1 MPPIQKS
8 RDEMLPTSLRQIV
21 LCLTLLMISV
31 IANAQQSTSAEKT
44 TESSRG
50 DITGTVLGDRGQPLV
65 GANVI
70 VRRMNVIGGAARQLV
85 TNSDGNFEAK
95 NLEPGLYS
103 VFVTAPV
110 YVLPP
115 RDRDSPAPIYR
126 PGDSV
131 RLELIRGGVITGTV
145 TNALNEPVVSIRV
158 RALMVRDANGI
169 DSKGLLQAFGNAT
182 TDDRGVYRMYG
193 LLPGTYIVEVGG
205 PGFGGGGNTMPYDLD
220 GPTFAPSSS
229 RDDAMEVTVAS
240 GQENTIDVR
249 YRAEPG
255 HVVSGSV
262 KNLGNATSTVSLLP
276 ANGGWMTSSSTYQR
290 PGDRGFAFYGVP
302 DGVYDVVAQ
311 QSTNVPGGPAE
322 ISFSDGRR
330 ITVKG
335 GDVSGIELVTKPLGS
350 ITGAIALQP
359 STAAEC
365 AAKRRPELAEIM
377 LTAQQNSK
385 SVDAVPLP
393 FRRTAAF
400 AAPDKDGT
408 IIFRN
413 LVSGQYAVIPRF
425 FARYWYLQSITHTT
439 VGAAS
444 AKSAL
449 SNQKIDVAKNWVT
462 VNSGDRLTG
471 LTVTLAEGAGSVRGR
486 LLVPED
492 RKVPANLNVI
502 FVPAEREKAD
512 DVLRYFAFDVAP
524 DQTFSADNLPP
535 GRYWV
540 IAQPRLDRD
549 KPGSNLRLPDA
560 ATNRT
565 KIRLAAELAKNEIEL
580 KPCQNVSNYQLT
592 AKP

>member
-1 MPPIQKS
+1 MPPTY
-8 RDEMLPTSLRQIV
+8 PRQIV
-21 LCLTLLMISV
+21 PCLMLLLISG
-31 IANAQQSTSAEKT
+31 ITNAQQSTPAEQR

-50 DITGTVLGDRGQPLV
+50 NITGTVLGDRGQPLV
-65 GANVI
+65 GANII
-70 VRRMNVIGGAARQLV
+70 VRRMNVIGGSARQLI
-85 TNSDGNFEAK
+85 TNNDGNFEAK

-131 RLELIRGGVITGTV
+131 RFELIRGGVITGTV
-145 TNALNEPVVSIRV
+145 TNALNEPVISIRV

-169 DSKGLLQAFGNAT
+169 ASKGLLQAFGNAT

-193 LLPGTYIVEVGG
+193 LVPGTYIVEVGG
-205 PGFGGGGNTMPYDLD
+205 PGFGVGGNTMPYDLD
-220 GPTFAPSSS
+220 GPTFAPSST

-302 DGVYDVVAQ
+302 DGVYDVLAQ

-350 ITGAIALQP
+350 ITGTIALQP
-359 STAAEC
+359 STAVEC
-365 AAKRRPELAEIM
+365 AGKRRPELAEIM
-377 LTAQQNSK
+377 VTAQQHSK

-393 FRRTAAF
+393 FQRTAGF

-408 IIFRN
+408 ITFRN

-439 VGAAS
+439 LGAAS

-462 VNSGDRLTG
+462 VRSGDRLTG

-486 LLVPED
+486 LAGGED
-492 RKVPANLNVI
+492 SKAPAKLNVF

-512 DVLRYFAFDVAP
+512 DVLRYFAIEVAS

-540 IAQPRLDRD
+540 IAQPRLQRD
-549 KPGSNLRLPDA
+549 TPGNNLRLPDGA
-560 ATNRT
+560 QQRT
-565 KIRLAAELAKNEIEL
+565 RIRLMAEASNTVLEL
-580 KPCQNVSNYQLT
+580 KPCQNVTDYQLRVS
-592 AKP
+592 P

>member
-1 MPPIQKS
+1 MT
-8 RDEMLPTSLRQIV
+8 PTYVKQMA
-21 LCLTLLMISV
+21 LCLTLLLISV
-31 IANAQQSTSAEKT
+31 IGNAQQSSSAEQT
-44 TESSRG
+44 NESSRG
-50 DITGTVLGDRGQPLV
+50 NITGTVLGDRGQPLV
-65 GANVI
+65 GANII
-70 VRRMNVIGGAARQLV
+70 VRRMNVIGGTARQLT
-85 TNSDGNFEAK
+85 TNNDGNFEAK

-115 RDRDSPAPIYR
+115 RDRDTPAPIYR

-131 RLELIRGGVITGTV
+131 RFELIRGGVITGTV
-145 TNALNEPVVSIRV
+145 TNALNEPVISIRV

-169 DSKGLLQAFGNAT
+169 ETKGLLQAFGNAM

-193 LLPGTYIVEVGG
+193 LVPGTYIVQVGG
-205 PGFGGGGNTMPYDLD
+205 PGFAGSGNTMPYDWD
-220 GPTFAPSSS
+220 GPTFAPSST

-240 GQENTIDVR
+240 GQENTVDVR

-255 HVVSGSV
+255 HVVSGTV
-262 KNLGNATSTVSLLP
+262 KNLGTTTSTVSLLP

-302 DGVYDVVAQ
+302 DGVYDVLAQ
-311 QSTNVPGGPAE
+311 QSTNVPGVPAE
-322 ISFSDGRR
+322 ISFSEGRR

-335 GDVSGIELVTKPLGS
+335 SDVSGIELVTKSLGS
-350 ITGAIALQP
+350 MTGAVALQP

-365 AAKRRPELAEIM
+365 AGKRRPALAEIM

-385 SVDAVPLP
+385 GLESIPLP
-393 FRRTAAF
+393 LQRTAAF

-408 IIFRN
+408 ITFRN
-413 LVSGQYAVIPRF
+413 LVSGQYAIIPRF

-449 SNQKIDVAKNWVT
+449 SNQKIDIAKNWVN
-462 VNSGDRLTG
+462 VKSGDRLTG
-471 LTVTLAEGAGSVRGR
+471 FTVTLAEGAGSVRGR
-486 LLVPED
+486 LAVGED
-492 RKVPANLNVI
+492 RKAPANLNVF

-512 DVLRYFAFDVAP
+512 DVLRYFAFEVAA

-535 GRYWV
+535 GRYWL
-540 IAQPRLDRD
+540 IAKPRLQRD
-549 KPGSNLRLPDA
+549 TPGNNLRLPDGGQQ
-560 ATNRT
+560 RT
-565 KIRLAAELAKNEIEL
+565 KIRLMAEASNTVIEL
-580 KPCQNVSNYQLT
+580 KPCQNVTDYQLRVVS
-592 AKP
+592 P

>member
-1 MPPIQKS
+1 MT
-8 RDEMLPTSLRQIV
+8 PTYVRQIA
-21 LCLTLLMISV
+21 LCLTLLPISV
-31 IANAQQSTSAEKT
+31 IGNAQQSSSAEQT
-44 TESSRG
+44 NESSRG
-50 DITGTVLGDRGQPLV
+50 NITGSVLGDRGQPLV
-65 GANVI
+65 GANII
-70 VRRMNVIGGAARQLV
+70 VRRMNVIGGTARQLT
-85 TNSDGNFEAK
+85 TNNDGNFEAK

-115 RDRDSPAPIYR
+115 RDRDTPAPIYR

-131 RLELIRGGVITGTV
+131 RFELIRGGVITGTV
-145 TNALNEPVVSIRV
+145 TNALNEPVISIRV

-169 DSKGLLQAFGNAT
+169 ETKGLLQAVGNAM

-193 LLPGTYIVEVGG
+193 LVPGTYIVEVGG
-205 PGFGGGGNTMPYDLD
+205 PGFAGSGNTIPYDLD
-220 GPTFAPSSS
+220 GPTFAPSST

-249 YRAEPG
+249 YRAEQG
-255 HVVSGSV
+255 HVVSGTV
-262 KNLGNATSTVSLLP
+262 KNLGTNTSIVSLLP
-276 ANGGWMTSSSTYQR
+276 ANGGWMTSSSTYQH

-302 DGVYDVVAQ
+302 DGVYDVLAQ
-311 QSTNVPGGPAE
+311 QSTNVPGVPAE
-322 ISFSDGRR
+322 ISFSEGRR

-335 GDVSGIELVTKPLGS
+335 SDVSGIELVTKPLGS
-350 ITGAIALQP
+350 MTGAVALQP
-359 STAAEC
+359 STASEC
-365 AAKRRPELAEIM
+365 AGKRRPALAEIM

-385 SVDAVPLP
+385 GLESVPLP
-393 FRRTAAF
+393 LQRTASF

-408 IIFRN
+408 ITFRN
-413 LVSGQYAVIPRF
+413 LVSGQYAIIPRF

-449 SNQKIDVAKNWVT
+449 SNQKIDIAKNWVT
-462 VNSGDRLTG
+462 VKSGDRLTG

-486 LLVPED
+486 LAVGED
-492 RKVPANLNVI
+492 RKAPANLNVF

-512 DVLRYFAFDVAP
+512 DVLRYFAVDVAP

-540 IAQPRLDRD
+540 TTHPRLPRD
-549 KPGSNLRLPDA
+549 TPGNNLRLPDGDQQ
-560 ATNRT
+560 RT
-565 KIRLAAELAKNEIEL
+565 RLRLMAEASNKVIEL
-580 KPCQNVSNYQLT
+580 KACQNVTDYQL
-592 AKP
+592 PVVSP

>member
-1 MPPIQKS
+1 M
-8 RDEMLPTSLRQIV
+8 V
-21 LCLTLLMISV
+21 LCVTLLLIST
-31 IANAQQSTSAEKT
+31 IANAQQSTSAEQT

-50 DITGTVLGDRGQPLV
+50 NITGTVFGDSGQPLV
-65 GANVI
+65 GANII
-70 VRRMNVIGGAARQLV
+70 VRRMNVLGGTARQLV
-85 TNSDGNFEAK
+85 TNNDGNFEAK

-115 RDRDSPAPIYR
+115 RDRDTPAPVYR

-131 RLELIRGGVITGTV
+131 RFELIRGGVITGTV

-158 RALMVRDANGI
+158 RALMVRDASGNAT
-169 DSKGLLQAFGNAT
+169 KGLLPAFGNAM

-193 LLPGTYIVEVGG
+193 LVPGTYIVEVGG
-205 PGFGGGGNTMPYDLD
+205 PGFAGTGNTIPYDLD
-220 GPTFAPSSS
+220 GPTYAPSST
-229 RDDAMEVTVAS
+229 RDDAMEITVAS
-240 GQENTIDVR
+240 GQESAIDIR

-255 HVVSGSV
+255 HVVSGTV
-262 KNLGNATSTVSLLP
+262 KNLGNNPSTVSLLP

-322 ISFSDGRR
+322 LSYSEGRR

-335 GDVSGIELVTKPLGS
+335 GDVTGIELVTKPLGS

-365 AAKRRPELAEIM
+365 AGKRRPDLAEIM
-377 LTAQQNSK
+377 VTAQQNSK
-385 SVDAVPLP
+385 SADAVPLP
-393 FRRTAAF
+393 FQRTAAF
-400 AAPDKDGT
+400 AAPDKEGT
-408 IIFRN
+408 ITFRN
-413 LVSGQYAVIPRF
+413 LVNGQYAVVPRF

-462 VNSGDRLTG
+462 VKSGDRLTG

-486 LLVPED
+486 LAVAEGS
-492 RKVPANLNVI
+492 KAPANLNVF

-512 DVLRYFAFDVAP
+512 DVLRYFAVDVAA

-540 IAQPRLDRD
+540 IAQPRLQRD
-549 KPGSNLRLPDA
+549 TPGNNLRLPDA
-560 ATNRT
+560 AENRMKT
-565 KIRLAAELAKNEIEL
+565 RLAAELVKNEIEL

>member
-1 MPPIQKS
+1 MTPLHVKQIALCMP
-8 RDEMLPTSLRQIV
+8 
-21 LCLTLLMISV
+21 LLLISV
-31 IANAQQSTSAEKT
+31 IGNAQQSTSAEQT

-50 DITGTVLGDRGQPLV
+50 NITGTVLGDRGQPLA
-65 GANVI
+65 GANVV

-85 TNSDGNFEAK
+85 TNNEGSFEAI

-115 RDRDSPAPIYR
+115 RDRDSPAPVYR

-158 RALMVRDANGI
+158 RALMVRDASGNAT
-169 DSKGLLQAFGNAT
+169 KGLLPAYGNAT

-193 LLPGTYIVEVGG
+193 LVPGTYIVEVGG
-205 PGFGGGGNTMPYDLD
+205 PGFAGGGNTMPYDLD
-220 GPTFAPSSS
+220 GPTYAPSST
-229 RDDAMEVTVAS
+229 RDDAMELTVAS

-255 HVVSGSV
+255 HVVSGTV
-262 KNLGNATSTVSLLP
+262 KNLGTNSSTVSLLP
-276 ANGGWMTSSSTYQR
+276 ANGGWMPSMGTYQR
-290 PGDRGFAFYGVP
+290 PGDRGFAIYGVP
-302 DGVYDVVAQ
+302 DGVYDVLAQ
-311 QSTNVPGGPAE
+311 QSTNVPGGPSE
-322 ISFSDGRR
+322 ISFSEGRR

-335 GDVSGIELVTKPLGS
+335 SDVTGIELVTKPLGS
-350 ITGAIALQP
+350 ITGAVALQP

-365 AAKRRPELAEIM
+365 AGKRRPDLAEIM

-385 SVDAVPLP
+385 GLESVPLP
-393 FRRTAAF
+393 FQRTAAF
-400 AAPDKDGT
+400 AAPDKDGAIT
-408 IIFRN
+408 FRN
-413 LVSGQYAVIPRF
+413 LVTGQYSIVPRF

-449 SNQKIDVAKNWVT
+449 SNQKIDVAKNWIT
-462 VNSGDRLTG
+462 VKSGDRLTG

-486 LLVPED
+486 LAIGED
-492 RKVPANLNVI
+492 SKAPADPNVF

-512 DVLRYFAFDVAP
+512 DVLRYFAFDVAA
-524 DQTFSADNLPP
+524 DHTFSADNLPP

-565 KIRLAAELAKNEIEL
+565 KIRTAAELIKNEIEL
-580 KPCQNVSNYQLT
+580 KPCQNVSDYHLS

>member
-1 MPPIQKS
+1 
-8 RDEMLPTSLRQIV
+8 MLTHVKQTA
-21 LCLTLLMISV
+21 LCLTLLLIGV
-31 IANAQQSTSAEKT
+31 IANAQQSTSAEQT

-50 DITGTVLGDRGQPLV
+50 NIIGTVLGDRGQPLA
-65 GANVI
+65 GANIV
-70 VRRMNVIGGAARQLV
+70 VRRMNVIGGAARQLT
-85 TNSDGNFEAK
+85 TNNDGNFEAK

-103 VFVTAPV
+103 VFVSAPV

-115 RDRDSPAPIYR
+115 RDRDTPAPVYR

-131 RLELIRGGVITGTV
+131 RFELIRGGVITGTV

-169 DSKGLLQAFGNAT
+169 ASKGLLQAFGNAT

-193 LLPGTYIVEVGG
+193 LVPGTYIVEVGG
-205 PGFGGGGNTMPYDLD
+205 PGFAGSGNTMPYDLD
-220 GPTFAPSSS
+220 GPTYAPSST
-229 RDDAMEVTVAS
+229 RDDAMEITVAS

-255 HVVSGSV
+255 HVVSGTV
-262 KNLGNATSTVSLLP
+262 KNVGNTPSNLSLVP
-276 ANGGWMTSSSTYQR
+276 ANGGWMTSSSTFQR

-302 DGVYDVVAQ
+302 DGVYDVLAQ
-311 QSTNVPGGPAE
+311 QSTNVPGGPTE
-322 ISFSDGRR
+322 ISFSEGRR

-335 GDVSGIELVTKPLGS
+335 ADVTGIELVTKPLGS

-365 AAKRRPELAEIM
+365 AGKRRPVLAEIM
-377 LTAQQNSK
+377 VTAQQNSRNLE
-385 SVDAVPLP
+385 SVPLP
-393 FRRTAAF
+393 FQRTAAF

-408 IIFRN
+408 ITFRN
-413 LVSGQYAVIPRF
+413 LVSGQYAIVPRF

-439 VGAAS
+439 LGAAS

-449 SNQKIDVAKNWVT
+449 SNQKIDVAKNWLIVK
-462 VNSGDRLTG
+462 SGDRLTG
-471 LTVTLAEGAGSVRGR
+471 LTVTLAEGGGSVRGR
-486 LLVPED
+486 LALGED
-492 RKVPANLNVI
+492 SKAPANLNVF

-512 DVLRYFAFDVAP
+512 DVLRYFTFEVAA

-565 KIRLAAELAKNEIEL
+565 KIRTAAELIKNEIEL
-580 KPCQNVSNYQLT
+580 KPCQNVSDYQLS

>member
-1 MPPIQKS
+1 MMPTYVK
-8 RDEMLPTSLRQIV
+8 QIA
-21 LCLTLLMISV
+21 LCLTLLLISAT
-31 IANAQQSTSAEKT
+31 ANAQQTPSAQQT

-50 DITGTVLGDRGQPLV
+50 NITGTVLGDRGQPLV
-65 GANVI
+65 GANIV
-70 VRRMNVIGGAARQLV
+70 VRRMNVIGGGIRQLT
-85 TNSDGNFEAK
+85 TNNDGNFEAK

-115 RDRDSPAPIYR
+115 RDRDSPAPVYR

-131 RLELIRGGVITGTV
+131 RFELIRGGVITGTV
-145 TNALNEPVVSIRV
+145 TNALNEPVISIRV

-169 DSKGLLQAFGNAT
+169 ASKGLLQAFGNAT

-193 LLPGTYIVEVGG
+193 LVPGTYIVEVGG
-205 PGFGGGGNTMPYDLD
+205 PGLGGIGNTMPYDLD
-220 GPTFAPSSS
+220 GPTYAPSST
-229 RDDAMEVTVAS
+229 RDDAMEITVAS
-240 GQENTIDVR
+240 GQESTIDVR

-255 HVVSGSV
+255 HVVSGTV
-262 KNLGNATSTVSLLP
+262 KNLGNTQSTVSLVP
-276 ANGGWMTSSSTYQR
+276 ANGGWMTSSVAYQR

-302 DGVYDVVAQ
+302 DGVYDVLAQ
-311 QSTNVPGGPAE
+311 LSNVVPGAPAE
-322 ISFSDGRR
+322 ISFSEGRR

-335 GDVSGIELVTKPLGS
+335 SDVTGIELVTKPLGS
-350 ITGAIALQP
+350 ITGALALQP

-365 AAKRRPELAEIM
+365 AGKRRPELAEIM

-393 FRRTAAF
+393 FQRTAAF
-400 AAPDKDGT
+400 AAPDKDGAIT
-408 IIFRN
+408 FRN
-413 LVSGQYAVIPRF
+413 LVSGQYAIVPRF
-425 FARYWYLQSITHTT
+425 FARYWYLQSITQAT
-439 VGAAS
+439 VGATS

-462 VNSGDRLTG
+462 VKSGDRLTG
-471 LTVTLAEGAGSVRGR
+471 LTITLAEGAGSVRGR

-565 KIRLAAELAKNEIEL
+565 KIRTAAELSQNEIEL
-580 KPCQNVSNYQLT
+580 KPCQNVTDYQLT
-592 AKP
+592 FK

>member
-1 MPPIQKS
+1 
-8 RDEMLPTSLRQIV
+8 
-21 LCLTLLMISV
+21 
-31 IANAQQSTSAEKT
+31 
-44 TESSRG
+44 
-50 DITGTVLGDRGQPLV
+50 
-65 GANVI
+65 
-70 VRRMNVIGGAARQLV
+70 MNVIGGAARQLT
-85 TNSDGNFEAK
+85 TNNDGNFNAK

-103 VFVTAPV
+103 VFVTVPV

-115 RDRDSPAPIYR
+115 RDRDTPSPIYR

-169 DSKGLLQAFGNAT
+169 ASKGLLQAFGNAT

-193 LLPGTYIVEVGG
+193 LVPGTYIVEVGG
-205 PGFGGGGNTMPYDLD
+205 PGFAGAGNTMPYDLD
-220 GPTFAPSSS
+220 GPTFAPSST
-229 RDDAMEVTVAS
+229 RDDAMEITLAS
-240 GQENTIDVR
+240 GQENTVDVR

-255 HVVSGSV
+255 HVVSGTV
-262 KNLGNATSTVSLLP
+262 KNLGNTQSNLSLVP

-302 DGVYDVVAQ
+302 DGVYDVLAQ
-311 QSTNVPGGPAE
+311 QSTNVPGGPTE
-322 ISFSDGRR
+322 ISFSEGRR

-335 GDVSGIELVTKPLGS
+335 ADVTGIELVTKPLGS
-350 ITGAIALQP
+350 IAGAVALQP

-365 AAKRRPELAEIM
+365 AGKRRPVLAEIM
-377 LTAQQNSK
+377 ATAQQNSRNLE
-385 SVDAVPLP
+385 SVPLP
-393 FRRTAAF
+393 FQRTAAF

-408 IIFRN
+408 ITFRN
-413 LVSGQYAVIPRF
+413 LVSGQYAIVPRF

-439 VGAAS
+439 VGAVS

-449 SNQKIDVAKNWVT
+449 SNQKIDVAKNWLIVK
-462 VNSGDRLTG
+462 SGDRLTG
-471 LTVTLAEGAGSVRGR
+471 LTITLAEGAASVRGR
-486 LLVPED
+486 LQVAED
-492 RKVPANLNVI
+492 SKAPANLNVF

-512 DVLRYFAFDVAP
+512 DVLRYFAFEVAA

-565 KIRLAAELAKNEIEL
+565 TIRTAAELVKNEIEL
-580 KPCQNVSNYQLT
+580 KSCQSVSDYQLS